1 MSGIMNVNG
10 AIFRR
15 DYLIICKPM
24 PEAQVISRQL
34 ELLVC

>member
-24 PEAQVISRQL
+24 PEVHVISREL